1 MTYFRFKGKDD
12 LWLGKFGKSER
23 TLIPNELLTKKEID
37 KIKKDCPRLSVE
49 KTFKEVELSPNKT
62 YVNFGVRFENDT
74 DHNSKLESRTIGRK
88 LHIKED
94 NDVDDT
100 DARDDYIYFLEKKLN
115 RIKSV
120 DKLRKT
126 LEELGFTKT
135 DGIDYNT
142 WDNYYG
148 DDASFDTWEKDDIVV
163 NFWYDEK
170 YRTIETRVR

>member
-1 MTYFRFKGKDD
+1 M
-12 LWLGKFGKSER
+12 
-23 TLIPNELLTKKEID
+23 
-37 KIKKDCPRLSVE
+37 
-49 KTFKEVELSPNKT
+49 
-62 YVNFGVRFENDT
+62 
-74 DHNSKLESRTIGRK
+74 K
-88 LHIKED
+88 LHIKENTYFDNTFMKED
-94 NDVDDT
+94 NDVNNT

-126 LEELGFTKT
+126 LEELGFTQT

-148 DDASFDTWEKDDIVV
+148 DDASFDTWEKDDIAV

-170 YRTIETRVR
+170 YRTIETRVW